1 MPPKQSRADT
11 DTVYRSETPLRQKK
25 FPNRRRTVRTSGVS
39 TPAPLRQQSTLTQQ
53 PHWTVS
59 RTPPGAELEDE
70 VEHEDEDYEEDELE
84 ELRPRRKKRK
94 SEGDGRRQTTLT
106 QYVPSSFIGER
117 HDGPAD
123 RLLQFIGPDIFDGV
137 RDSQSQPAH
146 DSHDGHLQAEIH
158 AVHDPI
164 VHPEQDENVETR
176 RDEEKQS
183 QRTQSSSERG
193 EERVDS
199 ASAKQQARSRPS
211 PELPISAM
219 NLRTPRRKFMSE
231 IPSSNT
237 PQSAI
242 ISICS
247 AKTMRSPERSPLRN
261 KSNNAFS
268 QHRAFEDTRMSPVP
282 ESPTKPISP
291 FRLSP
296 LKNRPT
302 FRIPDKPPTLQHRST
317 IPDSEDTATQVTP
330 FKQNKF
336 RSQIPDT
343 QMDMFG
349 EEIAPVT
356 ETQFPVDNYT
366 QYAGGTYYAENDDYD
381 YNFDPVCS
389 ALDRDAARFLQ
400 TQLQRDRLGFEIFH
414 NSRSFSQAER
424 DRAEKEP
431 EAKQIEKNL
440 ELNLVTEQQSQELG
454 DELPVPTSRHEP
466 IEQDFEDPPTQSP
479 RSSPQQPPRVSYES
493 DEIEE
498 IDLSGDIVLPKT
510 IMREVIQ
517 IASSPNSKSVSSGKY
532 PSSPPLV
539 VENDA
544 RLRAEAEAEELR
556 NNAERHSS
564 PPLPIILPIPPSQVS
579 TVGGTQLFHS
589 LRKHAQKTAYVSSSP
604 PPMPPSTSS
613 PPPEAREHL
622 RRLLGMYPSDDEDDM
637 DEDEPQPPPYDED
650 EDDMDLDFVP
660 QRYQDRDHVVES
672 DNEDE
677 SEDDGDHSKLRD
689 ILPDTL
695 LDFSLPPPPTQSS
708 VRSTRSGRP
717 DVN

>member
-1 MPPKQSRADT
+1 MPPKQSRADS
-11 DTVYRSETPLRQKK
+11 DTIYRSETPLRQKR

-53 PHWTVS
+53 PYWTVS
-59 RTPPGAELEDE
+59 RSPPGAELEDE
-70 VEHEDEDYEEDELE
+70 VEDDDDDYEEDELE
-84 ELRPRRKKRK
+84 RSRPRRKKRK
-94 SEGDGRRQTTLT
+94 SEADGRRQTTLT

-117 HDGPAD
+117 HDAPAD
-123 RLLQFIGPDIFDGV
+123 RLLPIFELDTFDGV
-137 RDSQSQPAH
+137 QDSQSQSDDHVPA
-146 DSHDGHLQAEIH
+146 ETH
-158 AVHDPI
+158 ALDVSNVNPAL
-164 VHPEQDENVETR
+164 DEDEDMQ
-176 RDEEKQS
+176 RDEGRQS
-183 QRTQSSSERG
+183 QTTQPSSDHG
-193 EERVDS
+193 EERIDS
-199 ASAKQQARSRPS
+199 AFAKQQAQTRPS

-219 NLRTPRRKFMSE
+219 NLRTPRRRFVSE

-261 KSNNAFS
+261 KSIAAVS
-268 QHRAFEDTRMSPVP
+268 QRHAAEDTRMSPVP

-296 LKNRPT
+296 LRNRPT
-302 FRIPDKPPTLQHRST
+302 FRIPEKPPTLQHRST

-356 ETQFPVDNYT
+356 ETQFPIETYT
-366 QYAGGTYYAENDDYD
+366 QYHGGTYYAENDDYD

-400 TQLQRDRLGFEIFH
+400 TQLQRDRLGYEAFH
-414 NSRSFSQAER
+414 KNRSFSQTDQ
-424 DRAEKEP
+424 DRAGEEHEPKQVEKSRETTL
-431 EAKQIEKNL
+431 I
-440 ELNLVTEQQSQELG
+440 TEQQSQELG
-454 DELPVPTSRHEP
+454 DELPVSTLRPEP
-466 IEQDFEDPPTQSP
+466 VEQDFEDPPTQSP
-479 RSSPQQPPRVSYES
+479 RSSPQQRSRKLYES

-510 IMREVIQ
+510 MVREVIQ

-532 PSSPPLV
+532 PSSPPLI
-539 VENDA
+539 VERDA
-544 RLRAEAEAEELR
+544 RLRAEAEAEEQLKI
-556 NNAERHSS
+556 AERHSS

-589 LRKHAQKTAYVSSSP
+589 LRRHTQKTTFVSSSP

-613 PPPEAREHL
+613 PPPEARQHL
-622 RRLLGMYPSDDEDDM
+622 RRFLEMYPSDDEDEM
-637 DEDEPQPPPYDED
+637 DKEESQPPLYDEN

-660 QRYQDRDHVVES
+660 QRCQDS
-672 DNEDE
+672 DRVDEDE
-677 SEDDGDHSKLRD
+677 SGDEGDHSKLRD

-708 VRSTRSGRP
+708 VRSTRSGRV

>member
-1 MPPKQSRADT
+1 MPPKAARADP
-11 DTVYRSETPLRQKK
+11 DTIYRSETPLRQKK
-25 FPNRRRTVRTSGVS
+25 FPNRRRTIRSSGVH

-59 RTPPGAELEDE
+59 RSPPTAGFEDE
-70 VEHEDEDYEEDELE
+70 VEDEDEDYQEDELE
-84 ELRPRRKKRK
+84 KARPKRKKRK
-94 SEGDGRRQTTLT
+94 SEVDVKRQTTMT

-117 HDGPAD
+117 YDGAAD
-123 RLLQFIGPDIFDGV
+123 LLLQFIPDDSFDGV
-137 RDSQSQPAH
+137 RDSQSQLALDRHDDGPQAAMQALVHGDTLVAAH
-146 DSHDGHLQAEIH
+146 GDVKMQ
-158 AVHDPI
+158 
-164 VHPEQDENVETR
+164 
-176 RDEEKQS
+176 RDEEKYS
-183 QRTQSSSERG
+183 QQTQSSSDQG

-199 ASAKQQARSRPS
+199 AFPKQPARPRPS
-211 PELPISAM
+211 PEIPISAM
-219 NLRTPRRKFMSE
+219 NLRTPRRKFKSE

-247 AKTMRSPERSPLRN
+247 AKTVRSPERSPLRN
-261 KSNNAFS
+261 KSTNAFS
-268 QHRAFEDTRMSPVP
+268 QNPAAEDTRMSPVP
-282 ESPTKPISP
+282 ESPTKSVSP

-302 FRIPDKPPTLQHRST
+302 FRIPEKPPTLQHRST

-343 QMDMFG
+343 QMEVFG

-356 ETQFPVDNYT
+356 ETQFPVDSYT

-389 ALDRDAARFLQ
+389 ALDRDAARFMQ
-400 TQLQRDRLGFEIFH
+400 TQLQRDRIGYGAFH
-414 NSRSFSQAER
+414 SNQSFSQVEEE
-424 DRAEKEP
+424 RAEQILEQKQDETNQEP
-431 EAKQIEKNL
+431 RL
-440 ELNLVTEQQSQELG
+440 GTTQQSQELG
-454 DELPVPTSRHEP
+454 GDLPALTSRP
-466 IEQDFEDPPTQSP
+466 QPLEQEFEDAPTQSP
-479 RSSPQQPPRVSYES
+479 RSSPQQPPRVSYQS

-498 IDLSGDIVLPKT
+498 IDLSGDIVLPNTT
-510 IMREVIQ
+510 IREVIQ

-544 RLRAEAEAEELR
+544 RLRAEAEEQT
-556 NNAERHSS
+556 NNTESHSS
-564 PPLPIILPIPPSQVS
+564 PPLPIILPIPPSQIS
-579 TVGGTQLFHS
+579 TVGGTQLHPS
-589 LRKHAQKTAYVSSSP
+589 LRKHTQMAAHVSSSP

-613 PPPEAREHL
+613 PPPEARQHL
-622 RRLLGMYPSDDEDDM
+622 RRFLEMYESDDEEAIDK
-637 DEDEPQPPPYDED
+637 DESEPPLYDED

-660 QRYQDRDHVVES
+660 QRQHDIDRAMGS
-672 DNEDE
+672 DNDHGSDE
-677 SEDDGDHSKLRD
+677 GGHSRLED

-695 LDFSLPPPPTQSS
+695 LDFSLPPPPTQST
-708 VRSTRSGRP
+708 VRSTRS
-717 DVN
+717 